1 MEYQREMEEINIQLQ
16 QEAYIARVLGQK
28 SDNNCKIP
36 SISKRSAS
44 SYSIE
49 GQPNKLKTATSDVG
63 STLGSKK
70 KHSIKS
76 NTGT

>member
-36 SISKRSAS
+36 SISKHTAG
-44 SYSIE
+44 SYSSQ
-49 GQPNKLKTATSDVG
+49 GQPNKLKTAASNGG

-70 KHSIKS
+70 QHSSKS

>member
-1 MEYQREMEEINIQLQ
+1 MEYHREMEEINIQLQ

-36 SISKRSAS
+36 SISKHTAG
-44 SYSIE
+44 SYSNQ
-49 GQPNKLKTATSDVG
+49 GQPNKLKTVTSDVG

-70 KHSIKS
+70 KHSSKT